1 MQLLAQNFNQPVSGP
16 GIQISL
22 RQSHSGDLF
31 EKRYGRMAIWDRRR
45 VNMTSGGAVIAPAR
59 YQFASVGSAR
69 ASQPEKSEKSQSLQ
83 ASLLSY
89 RLAAPSVVSTGI
101 PAKAN
106 PD

>member
-69 ASQPEKSEKSQSLQ
+69 ASQPDKEREKSVL
-83 ASLLSY
+83 AG
-89 RLAAPSVVSTGI
+89 RLV
-101 PAKAN
+101 
-106 PD
+106 